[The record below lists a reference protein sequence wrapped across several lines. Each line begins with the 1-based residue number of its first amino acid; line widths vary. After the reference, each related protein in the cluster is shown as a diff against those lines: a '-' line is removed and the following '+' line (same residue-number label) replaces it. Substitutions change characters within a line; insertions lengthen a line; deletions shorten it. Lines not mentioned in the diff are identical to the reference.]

1 MNLSVTTVWS
11 IAACDFEVL
20 NAPFSRTSQLS
31 IIQIRDR
38 LHVEPAEAVSLALHA
53 SDIECASDQGK
64 YSSTAALAACQ
75 MGSASTLHQL
85 DQCGDFGDE
94 CTLKRAFQIGS
105 DFSLCILA
113 ERHSE
118 FVKKNVHEILQ
129 DAARLGNSGLI
140 MHLMN
145 KPDLWAKS
153 DCGQY
158 HRSFLHVIAALGGS
172 LPPQALWKQQEQYI
186 SHTSEQYQERTSLH
200 LASMSGQACLVSKML
215 SKLDESEEA
224 KAALNMGDSTGATP
238 LLLASQ
244 RGRFTIVRQLLTAGA
259 DHSVCHNEKQ
269 SPLHVACR
277 NGRWDIVETLLVSGA
292 APNAKDSTDR
302 SPLHLVLGNNHLEIA
317 MMLLGDTT
325 SSLVHEREV
334 DVDSPASDGSTALI
348 IATKGNHLNMV
359 RLLVGRG
366 ANVIW
371 REGHNRDALQ
381 YAAQYGHDQVLR
393 QLLEAGNVMGGDY
406 MYRADLSLLSL
417 SALAGH
423 VQVTKMLLDRGF
435 RDTDALVVA
444 CQYGQT
450 AAVKVLMPH
459 SSPASL
465 NAGYSNAARYKKF
478 DTVKTLLEAGADI
491 NAKSKQGLTAL
502 HHGAYSSN
510 PRLVQLLVSRRAK
523 LDVRDMTESTP
534 LHYAARRCS
543 VESLEIL
550 VEAGASLNI
559 EDDKGDTPLYLAAT
573 AGSED
578 GVGILLAAKSCFT
591 VPPRVSSQYPTF
603 LELALATFKLDVFR
617 PVVKYVTDTS
627 GPGLCVS
634 PEALFGFL
642 HEQKEKGRDTEKVRI
657 LLEYGMDPNQ
667 KLGEYGSMLHYAAL
681 WGWLGLAKLL
691 CESDKI
697 DVDLVKEEYGT
708 PLQIAAERGN
718 EEGPKMVELLLSRG
732 GCHAVTPPLGP
743 WGRRRQ
749 VHGHGQYNSGSRR
762 HHSQHARRRSRDA
775 FAICTPLQKHP
786 DAVRDCDVDGWT
798 PLHWA
803 CRSRNRKV
811 VRFLLDRDDS
821 TCRNARSLRG
831 WTPLRRRSVPRR
843 PSY

>member
-1 MNLSVTTVWS
+1 
-11 IAACDFEVL
+11 
-20 NAPFSRTSQLS
+20 
-31 IIQIRDR
+31 
-38 LHVEPAEAVSLALHA
+38 
-53 SDIECASDQGK
+53 
-64 YSSTAALAACQ
+64 
-75 MGSASTLHQL
+75 
-85 DQCGDFGDE
+85 
-94 CTLKRAFQIGS
+94 
-105 DFSLCILA
+105 
-113 ERHSE
+113 
-118 FVKKNVHEILQ
+118 
-129 DAARLGNSGLI
+129 
-140 MHLMN
+140 
-145 KPDLWAKS
+145 
-153 DCGQY
+153 
-158 HRSFLHVIAALGGS
+158 
-172 LPPQALWKQQEQYI
+172 
-186 SHTSEQYQERTSLH
+186 
-200 LASMSGQACLVSKML
+200 
-215 SKLDESEEA
+215 
-224 KAALNMGDSTGATP
+224 
-238 LLLASQ
+238 
-244 RGRFTIVRQLLTAGA
+244 
-259 DHSVCHNEKQ
+259 
-269 SPLHVACR
+269 
-277 NGRWDIVETLLVSGA
+277 
-292 APNAKDSTDR
+292 
-302 SPLHLVLGNNHLEIA
+302 
-317 MMLLGDTT
+317 
-325 SSLVHEREV
+325 
-334 DVDSPASDGSTALI
+334 
-348 IATKGNHLNMV
+348 
-359 RLLVGRG
+359 
-366 ANVIW
+366 
-371 REGHNRDALQ
+371 
-381 YAAQYGHDQVLR
+381 
-393 QLLEAGNVMGGDY
+393 